1 MKEERA
7 SDKALRLFA
16 DLMIEKIKEVAE
28 DWKKP
33 WFSPESGGGLPRNIE
48 GREYNGINSFM
59 LYLLSEERGY
69 KMQLYMTFMQAKE
82 AGASILRGE
91 KSFPVVYWNFS
102 VKDKNGHK
110 ITIDDYRKLSEEEKQ
125 EYKITPYMK
134 TYNVFNISQ
143 TNYAEIQPEKW
154 EKLKSQF
161 SAPSLRDEKD
171 MYTMPLIDTLIK
183 EKEWVCPIYLRE
195 KDEAYYLR
203 GEDGYI
209 IVPQK
214 VQFKDGES
222 FYSTLLH
229 EMAHSTGEVGLL
241 EREKGEI
248 FGDKK
253 YAKEELIA
261 ELTSATCG
269 KSMGISTCIR
279 EENAIYLKS
288 WLSTLEEDPKFIYNI
303 LSDVSKAS
311 NMILEKV
318 NRMESKLSNENKFL
332 LAASQVNIE
341 KLQALKDIGYT
352 PQEQDI
358 KRLKANTI
366 SGEGREAIKNIFGI
380 EIDHKKELVESSIR
394 ESRNTAYSMNV

>member
-125 EYKITPYMK
+125 EYKVTPYMK

-161 SAPSLRDEKD
+161 STPSLRDEKD

-229 EMAHSTGEVGLL
+229 EM
-241 EREKGEI
+241 
-248 FGDKK
+248 
-253 YAKEELIA
+253 LIQ
-261 ELTSATCG
+261 
-269 KSMGISTCIR
+269 
-279 EENAIYLKS
+279 
-288 WLSTLEEDPKFIYNI
+288 
-303 LSDVSKAS
+303 
-311 NMILEKV
+311 LEK
-318 NRMESKLSNENKFL
+318 
-332 LAASQVNIE
+332 
-341 KLQALKDIGYT
+341 
-352 PQEQDI
+352 
-358 KRLKANTI
+358 
-366 SGEGREAIKNIFGI
+366 
-380 EIDHKKELVESSIR
+380 
-394 ESRNTAYSMNV
+394 